1 MRGFANR
8 YAIVNASGVVRGPLR
23 RRRWMRALR
32 ICALMSAVGADLSH
46 PGPVAGQ
53 ESPSAASVRAFFDRL
68 ATEEDGPP
76 RRGNAADTTIHQHL
90 ETMAVEDVRVV
101 LPSIVRAMAVE
112 DERVRSHAAFAA
124 FVVSVRADGR
134 TLLAPHTGSLARLL
148 GAETE
153 RVRYLAYVALSNAAG
168 VGSRDWLGPAVEIL
182 RDRTHSGAERL
193 HALAAALTLAP
204 EDPAAQDA
212 AEAYFYEQLEVE
224 TQASA
229 LQLLAQSAVKS
240 ARFRAVTLLALESSY
255 PRVKLAAIDVIA
267 RMGAEALGEAESRL
281 RAIVARPTEESGV
294 RKAAEA
300 VLRGK

>member
-1 MRGFANR
+1 
-8 YAIVNASGVVRGPLR
+8 
-23 RRRWMRALR
+23 MRALR
-32 ICALMSAVGADLSH
+32 ICALMSAVGADLLH

-53 ESPSAASVRAFFDRL
+53 EAPSAASVRAFFDRL

-124 FVVSVRADGR
+124 FVVSVRPDGR

-153 RVRYLAYVALSNAAG
+153 RVRYLSYVALSNAG

-229 LQLLAQSAVKS
+229 LQLLAQSSVTS
-240 ARFRAVTLLALESSY
+240 ARFRAVALLALESSY
-255 PRVKLAAIDVIA
+255 RPVKLAAIEVIS
-267 RMGAEALGEAESRL
+267 RMGGETMAQAETRL
-281 RAIVARPTEESGV
+281 RAIVASPTEDSEV

>member
-1 MRGFANR
+1 
-8 YAIVNASGVVRGPLR
+8 
-23 RRRWMRALR
+23 MRALR
-32 ICALMSAVGADLSH
+32 ICALMSAVGADLLH
-46 PGPVAGQ
+46 PRPVAGQ
-53 ESPSAASVRAFFDRL
+53 AAPSAASVRAFFDRL
-68 ATEEDGPP
+68 ATDEDGPP
-76 RRGNAADTTIHQHL
+76 RRGNADDTTIHQHL
-90 ETMAVEDVRVV
+90 ETMPVEDVRVV

-134 TLLAPHTGSLARLL
+134 TLLAPHTESLARLL

-193 HALAAALTLAP
+193 HGLAAALTLAP
-204 EDPAAQDA
+204 GDPAAQDA
-212 AEAYFYEQLEVE
+212 AEAYFYEPLDVE

-229 LQLLAQSAVKS
+229 LQLLAQSSVTS
-240 ARFRAVTLLALESSY
+240 ARFRAVALLALESSY
-255 PRVKLAAIDVIA
+255 RRVKLAAIEVIS
-267 RMGAEALGEAESRL
+267 RMGGEAMAQAETRL
-281 RAIVARPTEESGV
+281 RAIVASPTEESDV